1 MGDDA
6 QSKKA
11 SPDKLDDD
19 LASDWESAFQA
30 DDFSFSPKEGEDD
43 FFLGDETDF
52 TSATSSPYD
61 FTPPSDKELE
71 DLPDLDETAF
81 TPDAAEDEEEPEPTA
96 DLDKSPGGTL
106 PARLLTLYHT
116 GKLRLQL
123 LSRKQQIL
131 AGAAV
136 VALLLL
142 PLLIPDS
149 EEAPTTSNGAAHVT
163 GATTGATSGAQKTTS
178 PPSGALPPADLDVQE
193 KIRVKWQFPAFLVPA
208 PEREDTPRKANF
220 VQTDITLILL
230 LAAGEKPPA
239 EKELLVR
246 DIIYQF
252 YSNQPLSELQ
262 RFALARGD
270 MNRSLRAWIEQQW
283 PEAPV
288 EAIVFNR
295 YQIL

>member
-1 MGDDA
+1 MGDET

-11 SPDKLDDD
+11 SPDNLDDD

-71 DLPDLDETAF
+71 DLPDLDEEAF
-81 TPDAAEDEEEPEPTA
+81 APEAAEGEEDAESAEAEGKT
-96 DLDKSPGGTL
+96 PGGLL

-116 GKLRLQL
+116 IKLRLQL
-123 LSRKQQIL
+123 LSRRQQIL
-131 AGAAV
+131 AGAAIV
-136 VALLLL
+136 FLLLL
-142 PLLIPDS
+142 PLLIPD
-149 EEAPTTSNGAAHVT
+149 ADKTPTQSDGAAHVN
-163 GATTGATSGAQKTTS
+163 GATTAPQTAPPLPTGA
-178 PPSGALPPADLDVQE
+178 PSAAPTEVQE
-193 KIRVKWQFPAFLVPA
+193 KIRAKWQFPGFLVPA
-208 PEREDTPRKANF
+208 PLRDDTPRKANF
-220 VQTDITLILL
+220 VQADITLILL

-270 MNRSLRAWIEQQW
+270 MNRALRAWIEKQW

-295 YQIL
+295 YQIM